1 MFFAK
6 TDKIEIAT
14 DKEQAQALLDKGWM
28 LYNVLGTNDGR
39 FIFLLGWYGEPRDKV
54 FKRIEEDRKRAE
66 ERFAKEHPGLAAVT
80 INNWTDERTFSIAP
94 KILASP
100 FFFAVEMIQ
109 AEKVFH
115 KRRVNGYVHKN
126 CSLLVKLWAISS
138 F

>member
-66 ERFAKEHPGLAAVT
+66 ERFAKEHHGLAAVT
-80 INNWTDERTFSIAP
+80 INN
-94 KILASP
+94 
-100 FFFAVEMIQ
+100 
-109 AEKVFH
+109 
-115 KRRVNGYVHKN
+115 
-126 CSLLVKLWAISS
+126 
-138 F
+138 